1 MSIVNPQANHPQH
14 SNRQRIVP
22 DLHWLANHCGFDFC
36 NEVFSILKGFSYR
49 RYLPSFA
56 RAFSVDCYN
65 GCSTTANVSVRLL
78 VQSFDNWGCF
88 GWKGALE
95 QLTNIDKVVFRALQ
109 SVHSDTVECE
119 RMFVRFL
126 LVVLY
131 AVTVYG
137 RFV

>member
-1 MSIVNPQANHPQH
+1 M
-14 SNRQRIVP
+14 
-22 DLHWLANHCGFDFC
+22 
-36 NEVFSILKGFSYR
+36 
-49 RYLPSFA
+49 
-56 RAFSVDCYN
+56 
-65 GCSTTANVSVRLL
+65 
-78 VQSFDNWGCF
+78 
-88 GWKGALE
+88 E

-109 SVHSDTVECE
+109 SVHTDTVECE